1 MVRVRAMEELLRL
14 GFVSL
19 GTFGILA
26 YLVYVERTEDPFNW
40 RR

>member
-1 MVRVRAMEELLRL
+1 MDQLLRL
-14 GFVSL
+14 VFVSL

-26 YLVYVERTEDPFNW
+26 YLVYVARTEGTW

>member
-1 MVRVRAMEELLRL
+1 MDEVLRL
-14 GFVSL
+14 VIVSL

-26 YLVYVERTEDPFNW
+26 YLVYVARTEGSW